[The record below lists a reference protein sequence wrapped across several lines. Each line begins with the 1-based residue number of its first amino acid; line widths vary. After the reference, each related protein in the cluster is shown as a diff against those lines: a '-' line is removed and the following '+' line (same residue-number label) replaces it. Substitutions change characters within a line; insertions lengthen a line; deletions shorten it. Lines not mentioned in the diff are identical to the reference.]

1 MADLQD
7 ELQAAGEA
15 GELDTPPTPTKPK
28 PKRDRRA
35 LAAERIAHGD
45 DRRPGDRAA
54 GGAAATGYAEGGRTT
69 ATVLVGGPP
78 GGRAH
83 GDGGDGPGTGP
94 TSAGTTVAGTKE
106 AGTEDGAGT
115 EAEAGTTAADGAVA
129 TAVAEPPSELDQ
141 AHAFL
146 VAHPVADGYSGLP
159 WVLRQLPRYDLE
171 LGEGGVDTDVP
182 RMRKGHIGALFWSLH
197 LPDGLAGERAVGA
210 TLEQLDLVRTVVHAH
225 PEGLRLVH
233 SAGETTDARNCG
245 RVAVLLG
252 PAGAPAIGDSL
263 GILRA
268 LHALGLK
275 ALTLTGASWAG
286 GSGLSRFG
294 EEVVREMNR
303 IGVLADL
310 SGASEQTVRR
320 ALAVSRAPVVC
331 TRSAAGALRPHPA
344 NLADDLLAALGEARG
359 LCMVPLTAEQTGP
372 SIRDVADHLD
382 HVRAIAGPECVG
394 LSGTYD
400 SGAAHPQELTDA
412 SCYPRL
418 VAELMHRGWSEPDLA
433 LLTWGNVQRVLRT
446 ADFTARAAKDR
457 REASTA
463 SIEELDG

>member
-15 GELDTPPTPTKPK
+15 GELDTPPDPT
-28 PKRDRRA
+28 RA
-35 LAAERIAHGD
+35 EPPPEHGHHPPGAEPIA
-45 DRRPGDRAA
+45 PGDGSRPDD
-54 GGAAATGYAEGGRTT
+54 GAAATPPGT
-69 ATVLVGGPP
+69 ATE
-78 GGRAH
+78 A
-83 GDGGDGPGTGP
+83 
-94 TSAGTTVAGTKE
+94 SAART
-106 AGTEDGAGT
+106 
-115 EAEAGTTAADGAVA
+115 
-129 TAVAEPPSELDQ
+129 AEPSSELAE

-146 VAHPVADGYSGLP
+146 AAHPVADGYSGLP

-197 LPDGLAGERAVGA
+197 LPEGPAGERAVDA

-225 PEGLRLVH
+225 PEGLRLVN

-263 GILRA
+263 GILRS

-275 ALTLTGASWAG
+275 VLTLAGASWAG
-286 GSGLSRFG
+286 ESGLTRFG

-310 SGASEQTVRR
+310 SGASEATVRR
-320 ALAVSRAPVVC
+320 TLALSRAPVVC
-331 TRSAAGALRPHPA
+331 TRSAAHALRPHAA
-344 NLADDLLAALGEARG
+344 NLPDDLLAALGEARG

-372 SIRDVADHLD
+372 SVRDVADHLD

-400 SGAAHPQELTDA
+400 SGAAHPQDLTDA
-412 SCYPRL
+412 SCYPHL
-418 VAELMHRGWSEPDLA
+418 VDELMHRGWSEADLA

-446 ADFTARAAKDR
+446 ADFTARAARDR

-463 SIEELDG
+463 RIAELDG